1 MQQQRS
7 NYLTIYNKDTSIIQE
22 IPEEDLAIRFP
33 YELDNFQK
41 EGIYRIYN
49 NENILITAHT
59 GSGKTVL
66 ALYAIAECFRLGKK
80 VIYTSPTKSLSNQK
94 YAEFVE
100 KMGKD
105 KIGILT
111 GDIKMNPDAPCLIM
125 TTEILR
131 NTLYREVIQKR
142 KGDFYGDEKE
152 NPQQVDS
159 SQLLSLK
166 VEEIGAVVFDEV
178 HYINDPDRGHVWEEV
193 FILLPREVN
202 LVLLSATIDKP
213 EEFAGWLGDM
223 KKKMIHLI
231 PTSHRVVPLRH
242 YFWNFD
248 EKKMIPILMEDGVF
262 KNYENISKGYKRLDI
277 NKIMNPFLEKLKED
291 DMCPALFFTFSRKK
305 CEKLCNAVQG
315 ISFLDH
321 VQQGEVHNIFKHHLH
336 SFEHL
341 YENIPQYQEIF
352 SLVKKGI
359 AYHHS
364 GLIPIL
370 KEIVEILF
378 GKGYIK
384 VLFATETFAVG
395 VNMPT
400 KTVVYSEVE
409 KFDNKGRRYLRTD
422 EYLQMSGR
430 AGRRGLDK
438 TGTVILLPTMELPD
452 RNILQGMMTGKSP
465 KIISK
470 FYPSYQFVLKTFM
483 NNDPELSQNLSV
495 MDIFLHK
502 TLRYNEDSKKRVG
515 LEKEYELEKVEYEKN
530 KIIVDGMNK
539 NLIESFEKYDKNNK
553 RLNDNFIILKGKD
566 RKKVEDEQKKL
577 ESVLDFKKNK
587 IIYNEYVKSK
597 KKIEDFEYNLWYY
610 DKVLKDITDKMTKLL
625 EENEYLKL
633 ENEELVITEKG
644 ITASMIGEVDEILL
658 TEMIFNNYLDDLDFE
673 EIMTCL
679 SMFLNEGNKSNEE
692 TNIND
697 LNIPSKIKNVYKN
710 MIKIS
715 EDLANK
721 ESKYEITIHSDLY
734 YEECLFIDLM
744 EPVYLWSGGCDIRT
758 LYQSTEIYEGNF
770 CRGMLRLTQ
779 ICETVIKI
787 CNGIRKYEIV
797 QKIEGY
803 KEKLIRDFT
812 SISSLYV
819 K

>member
-1 MQQQRS
+1 MSQ
-7 NYLTIYNKDTSIIQE
+7 YLTIFNKNTSVIQE
-22 IPEEDLAIRFP
+22 IPEEQRAIQFP
-33 YELDNFQK
+33 YELDSFQK

-142 KGDFYGDEKE
+142 KGDFYGNEAE
-152 NPQQVDS
+152 TQNQNIDS
-159 SQLLSLK
+159 NQLLSLR
-166 VEEIGAVVFDEV
+166 VDEIGAVVFDEV

-213 EEFAGWLGDM
+213 EEFASWLGDM

-242 YFWNFD
+242 YFWNFE

-262 KNYENISKGYKRLDI
+262 KNYEIMNQGYKRMDI

-321 VQQGEVHNIFKHHLH
+321 NQQREVHNIFKHHLH
-336 SFEHL
+336 TFEHL

-352 SLVKKGI
+352 SLVKKGV

-438 TGTVILLPTMELPD
+438 TGTVILLPTMDLPD
-452 RNILQGMMTGKSP
+452 KNVLKGMMTGKSP
-465 KIISK
+465 RIISK

-483 NNDPELSQNLSV
+483 NNDEELAKNMDKSV

-502 TLRYNEDSKKRVG
+502 TLRYNEDSKKRKG
-515 LEKEYELEKVEYEKN
+515 LEKEYENEKEEFEKN
-530 KIIVDGMNK
+530 KKIVDEMDK
-539 NLIESFEKYDKNNK
+539 KMIESFEKYDKNDK
-553 RLNDNFIILKGKD
+553 RLNDNFIVLKGKD
-566 RKKVEDEQKKL
+566 RKKVEDEQKNFEKI
-577 ESVLDFKKNK
+577 LDFKKQK
-587 IIYNEYVKSK
+587 ILYNNFVKSK
-597 KKIEDFEYNLWYY
+597 KKIEEYEYDLWYY

-625 EENEYLKL
+625 EENEYLGRK
-633 ENEELVITEKG
+633 ENNELIITEKG
-644 ITASMIGEVDEILL
+644 ITASMIGEVDEVLL
-658 TEMIFNNYLDDLDFE
+658 TEMIFGNYLDDLNFE

-679 SMFLNEGNKSNEE
+679 SMFLNEGDKSNEE
-692 TNIND
+692 KTIND
-697 LNIPSKIKNVYKN
+697 LFVPEKVKNVYKN

-721 ESKYEITIHSDLY
+721 ESKYEITIHTDLY
-734 YEECLFIDLM
+734 YEECLFIQLM
-744 EPVYLWSGGCDIRT
+744 EPVFLWSGGCDIRT
-758 LYQSTEIYEGNF
+758 LYKNTEIYEGNF

-797 QKIEGY
+797 QKLEGY

-819 K
+819 N

>member
-1 MQQQRS
+1 MSQS
-7 NYLTIYNKDTSIIQE
+7 KYLTIFNKETSIIQD
-22 IPEEDLAIRFP
+22 IPDEHKAIHFP
-33 YELDNFQK
+33 YELDGFQK

-66 ALYAIAECFRLGKK
+66 AIYAIAECFRLGKK

-142 KGDFYGDEKE
+142 KGDFYGNLNENACPHSGSQCNFVAEKQ
-152 NPQQVDS
+152 NIDS

-231 PTSHRVVPLRH
+231 PTTHRVVPLRH
-242 YFWNFD
+242 YFWDFEDGN
-248 EKKMIPILMEDGVF
+248 MLPVLMEDGVF
-262 KNYENISKGYKRLDI
+262 KNYENIRKGYKRLDI
-277 NKIMNPFLEKLKED
+277 NKIMNPFLEKLKKE

-370 KEIVEILF
+370 KEIV
-378 GKGYIK
+378 
-384 VLFATETFAVG
+384 
-395 VNMPT
+395 
-400 KTVVYSEVE
+400 
-409 KFDNKGRRYLRTD
+409 
-422 EYLQMSGR
+422 
-430 AGRRGLDK
+430 
-438 TGTVILLPTMELPD
+438 
-452 RNILQGMMTGKSP
+452 
-465 KIISK
+465 
-470 FYPSYQFVLKTFM
+470 
-483 NNDPELSQNLSV
+483 
-495 MDIFLHK
+495 
-502 TLRYNEDSKKRVG
+502 
-515 LEKEYELEKVEYEKN
+515 
-530 KIIVDGMNK
+530 
-539 NLIESFEKYDKNNK
+539 
-553 RLNDNFIILKGKD
+553 
-566 RKKVEDEQKKL
+566 
-577 ESVLDFKKNK
+577 
-587 IIYNEYVKSK
+587 
-597 KKIEDFEYNLWYY
+597 
-610 DKVLKDITDKMTKLL
+610 
-625 EENEYLKL
+625 
-633 ENEELVITEKG
+633 
-644 ITASMIGEVDEILL
+644 
-658 TEMIFNNYLDDLDFE
+658 
-673 EIMTCL
+673 
-679 SMFLNEGNKSNEE
+679 
-692 TNIND
+692 
-697 LNIPSKIKNVYKN
+697 
-710 MIKIS
+710 
-715 EDLANK
+715 
-721 ESKYEITIHSDLY
+721 
-734 YEECLFIDLM
+734 
-744 EPVYLWSGGCDIRT
+744 
-758 LYQSTEIYEGNF
+758 
-770 CRGMLRLTQ
+770 
-779 ICETVIKI
+779 
-787 CNGIRKYEIV
+787 
-797 QKIEGY
+797 
-803 KEKLIRDFT
+803 
-812 SISSLYV
+812 
-819 K
+819 